1 MSPKPLIPSTLAC
14 ALLLAACNQAPQD
27 AVATAASDPVAAPAA
42 AAAPA
47 TDPAA
52 PTVDVEQ
59 LAERIVTQSAG
70 VKEGEVVVI
79 SGLSR
84 DADLLEALAVAV
96 RKQGAFPMLM
106 YASERLSK
114 RLFFD
119 VPPKFDSQVDPAGLA
134 MAKVVNVTI
143 NVGND
148 QTVDLFEGADPA
160 RMAVRGAA
168 GMKMGEAF
176 RAAGIRSVDIGNG
189 LYPAAWRAE
198 RMGLEQAALSKM
210 FWEGLNVDYTSL
222 QARAGEVE
230 AKLATARDVHVTHAN
245 GTDLRFSIAGRKVV
259 SSDGLI
265 SEADRKAGGAAL
277 AVYLPAGEV
286 MTTAVPGSASGK
298 LVESL
303 NYYRGKPIENL
314 TMDFAG
320 GKLVSMTGSGAGF
333 ADFKAAYDAVQAPG
347 KDLFGVFDMGINP
360 NITLPADAKI
370 GNWVPAGTVSVGF
383 GTDIWAGGS
392 NTAPFDHYVN
402 LSGATVTLDDA
413 VAVDKG
419 ALKL

>member
-1 MSPKPLIPSTLAC
+1 MTPRILIPSTLAC
-14 ALLLAACNQAPQD
+14 ALLLAACNQAPKD
-27 AVATAASDPVAAPAA
+27 AAVPANDASAASPAAVAPAN
-42 AAAPA
+42 
-47 TDPAA
+47 DPAA
-52 PTVDVEQ
+52 PTVDVDQ
-59 LAERIVTQSAG
+59 LAERVVTQSAG

-106 YASERLSK
+106 YSSERLSK

-119 VPPKFDSQVDPAGLA
+119 VPPKFDGQVDPAGMA
-134 MAKVVNVTI
+134 MAKVANVMI
-143 NVGND
+143 SVGNG

-160 RMAVRGAA
+160 RMAALGAA
-168 GMKMGEAF
+168 GMKVGEAF

-189 LYPAAWRAE
+189 LYPAAWRADQ
-198 RMGLEQAALSKM
+198 MGLGQAALSKM

-222 QARAGEVE
+222 QVRAGEVQ
-230 AKLATARDVHVTHAN
+230 AKLAAARDVHVTHPN
-245 GTDLRFSIAGRKVV
+245 GTDIKFSIAGRKVV

-265 SEADRKAGGAAL
+265 SEADRKAGGGAL

-286 MTTAVPGSASGK
+286 MTSAVPGSATGK
-298 LVESL
+298 LVESH
-303 NYYRGKPIENL
+303 NFYRGKPIENL
-314 TMDFAG
+314 TMEFAG
-320 GKLVSMTGSGAGF
+320 GKLVSMTGSGSGY

-347 KDLFGVFDMGINP
+347 KDLFGVFDLGINP
-360 NITLPADAKI
+360 NITLPAEAKV

-383 GTDIWAGGS
+383 GTDVWAGGS
-392 NTAPFDHYVN
+392 NAVPFDHYVN
-402 LSGATVTLDDA
+402 LTGATVTLDDA

>member
-1 MSPKPLIPSTLAC
+1 MTPKILIPSTLAC
-14 ALLLAACNQAPQD
+14 ALVLAACNQTPQ
-27 AVATAASDPVAAPAA
+27 APAA
-42 AAAPA
+42 TPTDPAMPASAATD

-52 PTVDVEQ
+52 PTVDVDQ

-70 VKEGEVVVI
+70 VKEGDVVGI

-96 RKQGAFPMLM
+96 RKQGGFPMLM
-106 YASERLSK
+106 YSSERLSK
-114 RLFFD
+114 RMFFD
-119 VPPKFDSQVDPAGLA
+119 VPPKFDAQEDTLGLE
-134 MAKVVNVTI
+134 MAKVVDVTI
-143 NVGND
+143 NVGNG

-160 RMAVRGAA
+160 RMAARGAA
-168 GMKMGEAF
+168 GMKVGEAF
-176 RAAGIRSVDIGNG
+176 RKAGIRSVDIGNG
-189 LYPAAWRAE
+189 MYPAAWQAE
-198 RMGLEQAALSKM
+198 RMGLDQAALSKM
-210 FWEGLNVDYTSL
+210 FWDGINVDYTSL

-230 AKLATARDVHVTHAN
+230 AKLAAARDVHVTHPN

-286 MTTAVPGSASGK
+286 MTSAVPGSASGK
-298 LVESL
+298 LVESH
-303 NYYRGKPIENL
+303 NFYRGKPVENL
-314 TMDFAG
+314 TMEFAG
-320 GKLVSMTGSGAGF
+320 GKLVTMTGSGAGF
-333 ADFKAAYDAVQAPG
+333 ADLKAEYDAVQAPG
-347 KDLFGVFDMGINP
+347 KDQFGAFDLGINP
-360 NITLPADAKI
+360 NIRLPADAKV

-383 GTDIWAGGS
+383 GADVWAGGS
-392 NTAPFDHYVN
+392 NTAPYGRNVN

-413 VAVDKG
+413 VVVDKG

>member
-1 MSPKPLIPSTLAC
+1 MTPRILIPTTLAS
-14 ALLLAACNQAPQD
+14 ALLLAACNQAPPTP
-27 AVATAASDPVAAPAA
+27 AATTTEPAASASAA
-42 AAAPA
+42 ATPA
-47 TDPAA
+47 TDAA
-52 PTVDVEQ
+52 SPTVDVEQ

-70 VKEGEVVVI
+70 VKEGEVVAI

-96 RKQGAFPMLM
+96 RKQGAFPMVM
-106 YASERLSK
+106 YSSERMSK
-114 RLFFD
+114 RFFFD
-119 VPPKFDSQVDPAGLA
+119 VPAKYDAQEDTLGLA
-134 MAKVVNVTI
+134 MAKVIDVTI
-143 NVGND
+143 NVGNG

-160 RMAVRGAA
+160 RMAARGAA
-168 GMKMGEAF
+168 GMKVGEAF

-198 RMGLEQAALSKM
+198 RMGLDQAALSKM
-210 FWEGLNVDYTSL
+210 FWEGLNVDYTAL
-222 QARAGEVE
+222 QTRAGEIQ
-230 AKLATARDVHVTHAN
+230 AKLAGARDVHVTHSN
-245 GTDLRFSIAGRKVV
+245 GTDLKFSIAGRKVV

-286 MTTAVPGSASGK
+286 MTSAVPGSASGK
-298 LVESL
+298 LVDSL
-303 NYYRGKPIENL
+303 NFYNGKPIENL
-314 TMDFAG
+314 TVEFAG

-347 KDLFGVFDMGINP
+347 KDLFGAFDLGINP
-360 NITLPADAKI
+360 NITLPADAKV

-383 GTDIWAGGS
+383 GTDVWAGGS
-392 NTAPFDHYVN
+392 NVVPFDHYAN
-402 LSGATVTLDDA
+402 LTGATVTLDGA